1 MAPEQMDGARHV
13 TDRADVY
20 AVGVILFLLLTARLP
35 FEGATP
41 RATLLSAVLRDAPD
55 VRSLQPEA
63 SETLALLVSRCL
75 EKDPELRPS
84 AEALARELGT
94 FAEDN
99 GVAPLDVLERDGALQ
114 AEKSSTVLSDTLVEV
129 RRKTPA

>member
-1 MAPEQMDGARHV
+1 
-13 TDRADVY
+13 
-20 AVGVILFLLLTARLP
+20 
-35 FEGATP
+35 
-41 RATLLSAVLRDAPD
+41 LSAVLRDAPD